1 MVKDRTFVSVAFD
14 VINHVLLALVTLA
27 CLLPIIHIIAVS
39 FSDRAATSAGVVTF
53 LPVNLNTVN
62 YQRVF
67 GDAQFLRSARVS
79 ALRVLLGTSLQV
91 FMVTITAYPLSLSK
105 GFRGQTAF
113 KWLLIFC
120 MMFSG
125 GLIPWY
131 LVLRMLHLSNNI
143 WGLVLPGAL
152 SLWEVII
159 MVNFFRDMPPE
170 ISEAAEIDGA
180 SHWDILFRIY
190 VPLSLPAIAM
200 VTLFSAVGH
209 WNSWFDGLVLM
220 NDTRDY
226 PLQSYLQTMIVSR
239 DYLRLLKDAKTIAML
254 SERSLRGAQIVI
266 ATIPIVVIYPLLQ
279 RYFVSGLRLGS
290 VKG

>member
-1 MVKDRTFVSVAFD
+1 MVKDRTFASLLFD
-14 VINHVLLALVTLA
+14 VVNHVLLALVALA
-27 CLLPIIHIIAVS
+27 CLLPIIHMIAVS
-39 FSDRAATSAGVVTF
+39 FSDRASTTAGVVAF
-53 LPVNLNTVN
+53 WPVHYNTVN

-67 GDAQFLRSARVS
+67 GDPQFLRSGGISLV
-79 ALRVLLGTSLQV
+79 RVLLGTALQV
-91 FMVTITAYPLSLSK
+91 LMVIVTAYPLSLPKS
-105 GFRGQTAF
+105 FPGQAAYR
-113 KWLLIFC
+113 WLLIFC

-131 LVLRMLHLSNNI
+131 LVLRMLHLTNNI
-143 WGLVLPGAL
+143 WGLVLPGML

-200 VTLFSAVGH
+200 VTLFSAVNH

-220 NDTRDY
+220 NDTRNY

-239 DYLRLLKDAKTIAML
+239 DYMRLLKNAKTIAML
-254 SERSLRGAQIVI
+254 SERSLRAAQIII
-266 ATIPIVVIYPLLQ
+266 ATVPIVAIYPVLQ
-279 RYFVSGLRLGS
+279 RYFVSGLKLGS